1 MTTNTISSVSNQQPI
16 PDTLYNHES
25 DYIPKVSEWSYGKS
39 CQFIDSPTKTE
50 KKNCCSSIKALD
62 RAIDKAYSNGLQS
75 HLGVSAIEDHPC
87 VTESEMGKLSNDL
100 DKKIRQY
107 GIKMALPEG
116 LDPNKR
122 SATSSTE
129 VRSYC
134 KEVIFEKLAR
144 ELGRVSDSK
153 PIAFTKQVL
162 KYCLSITYP

>member
-1 MTTNTISSVSNQQPI
+1 MPTNTIVLNQNPTSNSS
-16 PDTLYNHES
+16 YNHIS
-25 DYIPKVSEWSYGKS
+25 DYIPKISEWSYGKS

-75 HLGVSAIEDHPC
+75 HLGISAIVGHPC
-87 VTESEMGKLSNDL
+87 VTESEIGKLSNDL

-122 SATSSTE
+122 SATSTTE
-129 VRSYC
+129 VRDYC